1 MAAFDPTPI
10 IVAVISASGAVLA
23 AYYAY
28 RSGRKTKQKIETMP
42 TDLVKEFSRLTPGV
56 DTVEKVVEL
65 LYTEINRLTVE
76 NGDLRSKV
84 DKLIAEKQ
92 GLLEEIS
99 KMKVALDEQKRKLG
113 ILEARIKGTIP
124 E

>member
-1 MAAFDPTPI
+1 MFDPTPI
-10 IVAVISASGAVLA
+10 VVAMISASGAVLA

-28 RSGRKTKQKIETMP
+28 RSGRKTKEKIETMP

-76 NGDLRSKV
+76 NNDLRSKV
-84 DKLIAEKQ
+84 DALIAEKQ

-99 KMKVALDEQKRKLG
+99 KMKIALDEQKRKLG
-113 ILEARIKGTIP
+113 VLELRIKGSISK
-124 E
+124 